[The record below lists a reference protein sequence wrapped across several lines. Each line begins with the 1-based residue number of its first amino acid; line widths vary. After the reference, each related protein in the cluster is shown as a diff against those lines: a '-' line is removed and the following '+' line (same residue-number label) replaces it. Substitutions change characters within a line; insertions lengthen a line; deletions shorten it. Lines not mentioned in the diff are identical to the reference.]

1 MNADDTLTIEPIR
14 ATHRHAMIRIL
25 IADDHAIVR
34 AGLKQFIADQA
45 DMQVAG
51 EAATGTETIALV
63 RAAEFDVVLL
73 DISMPD
79 KNGID
84 TLKTLKHLR
93 PALPVVMLSGYSEDQ
108 YAVNLLRAGASG
120 YLNK

>member
-1 MNADDTLTIEPIR
+1 LIHIF
-14 ATHRHAMIRIL
+14 

-45 DMQVAG
+45 DMQVSG
-51 EAATGTETIALV
+51 EAATGSECIQLV
-63 RAAEFDVVLL
+63 RAGEFDVVLL

-84 TLKTLKHLR
+84 TLKTLTPR
-93 PALPVVMLSGYSEDQ
+93 ISTRSTCCARALPATSTRRPLPPSSWERSARWSG
-108 YAVNLLRAGASG
+108 AASS
-120 YLNK
+120 

>member
-1 MNADDTLTIEPIR
+1 
-14 ATHRHAMIRIL
+14 MIRIL